1 MGEETKTPRFDPR
14 GIKFPT
20 DAITLGRMRAE
31 DPAIFTI
38 QGMGKA
44 RAEEIDALL
53 VHNVELQ
60 IADRAFELA
69 LGRPEPIGDTRQ
81 DQIGMLNKAYK
92 EYGLSSGMHQTRQLV
107 RDIEAAAVEQ
117 ANQHKGQNR

>member
-1 MGEETKTPRFDPR
+1 MGEETRTPRFDPK

-38 QGMGKA
+38 RGMGKA
-44 RAEEIDALL
+44 VASEIDALL

-69 LGRPEPIGDTRQ
+69 LGRPEPMGDTRQ
-81 DQIGMLNKAYK
+81 DQIRMLNQAYK

-117 ANQHKGQNR
+117 AKQYKGQGR

>member
-1 MGEETKTPRFDPR
+1 
-14 GIKFPT
+14 
-20 DAITLGRMRAE
+20 MRAD

-44 RAEEIDALL
+44 LAWEIDALL

-69 LGRPEPIGDTRQ
+69 LGRPEPMGDTRQ
-81 DQIGMLNKAYK
+81 DQIRMLNQAYK

-107 RDIEAAAVEQ
+107 REIEAAAVEQ
-117 ANQHKGQNR
+117 AKQYKGQGR